1 MAEVPDTYRGRLSQ
15 FRILEESRHALIE
28 ELLDKLESAESRLQ
42 QTELDLQSEQ
52 NVRRRLQSEVVEA
65 KERENA
71 LVEKAGQRPYA
82 VVLID
87 ADIDGFIFL
96 DRFIT
101 KGTKGG
107 EAAADEFLART
118 REYLRSV
125 HDDAEKLDVVVRI
138 YANLEGMANLLV
150 REGKVRNLGQ
160 LRAFSTA
167 FSSRVPFFDFVDVG
181 VGKDGGAARK
191 IRENLHFHAQSYQCA
206 HILLGASPDTASVSL
221 LEQLPGDRLTLIDS
235 VPLAQNARALG
246 LKTMRYL
253 TLFPPPPKAIPS
265 SRTGRPQLQLTSS
278 RDDPNT
284 TWLVIRPERSKS
296 QGAGET
302 DSALSISIGPDNTVS
317 FPGQRE
323 ERRRRLMN

>member
-28 ELLDKLESAESRLQ
+28 ELLDKLETAEAKLQ

-52 NVRRRLQSEVVEA
+52 NVRRRLQSEVVES
-65 KERENA
+65 KDREIA
-71 LVEKAGQRPYA
+71 LAEKAGRRPYA

-87 ADIDGFIFL
+87 ADNDGFIFL

-107 EAAADEFLART
+107 EAAADEFLARS
-118 REYLRSV
+118 REYLRNV
-125 HDDAEKLDVVVRI
+125 HDDAEKLDLIVRI

-160 LRAFSTA
+160 LRAFSTG

-206 HILLGASPDTASVSL
+206 HILLGAFPDTASVSL

-235 VPLAQNARALG
+235 IPLSQNVKALG
-246 LKTMRYL
+246 LKTMRFS
-253 TLFPPPPKAIPS
+253 TLFPPPPKAIPT

-317 FPGQRE
+317 FPNQRE